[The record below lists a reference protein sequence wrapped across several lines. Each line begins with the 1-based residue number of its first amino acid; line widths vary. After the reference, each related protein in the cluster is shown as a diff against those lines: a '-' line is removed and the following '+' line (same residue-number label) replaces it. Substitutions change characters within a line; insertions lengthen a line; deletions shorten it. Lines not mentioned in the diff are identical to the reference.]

1 LDFKVRGH
9 SKYKLKLE
17 NNLVEKYH
25 HTNDDRPV
33 KSAYKQK
40 GFKSKFFKTP
50 NVLNIERDGFKME
63 YISGYSFSQFLTA
76 ASKRDLD
83 GFINKIDG
91 YLKENQITNYDIPI
105 ELFINKIKS
114 IDYDSTLLL
123 SKIKN
128 KKTVNVG
135 VGICHGDLTLSNMI
149 FAEDIYLIDF
159 LDSYLESPTM
169 DIVKLRQDTHL
180 HWSLNMVENVTD
192 LTKIKL
198 GLRYIDEFLINNYE
212 VEDYYFLQIIN
223 LIRIFPY
230 TNDKKTEGWLNK
242 NIKELCEHL

>member
-1 LDFKVRGH
+1 MDFKVRGH

-25 HTNDDRPV
+25 HTNDDRLV

-40 GFKSKFFKTP
+40 RFKSKFFKTP

-230 TNDKKTEGWLNK
+230 TNDKKTEDWLNK